1 MSTPRPAWNGTDLG
15 TPVRDEAELRELVE
29 HPHPVMR
36 DKAIDVVD
44 AQSRRFLEASTFY
57 LLATTAADG
66 SVDVSPRGDPPGTV
80 LVLDERTIAF
90 PDRPGNRRADSLR
103 NLLQHPRAGMLF
115 IVPGRGDVLR
125 VNGRATPVR
134 DAPFAHR
141 FGDPAPALAVV
152 LEVEELFLHCGQ
164 ALRRSSAWDPAG
176 WPAADSLPDVA
187 ELFESQQAR
196 LRTSG

>member
-1 MSTPRPAWNGTDLG
+1 MSTSRPGWSDSALG
-15 TPVRDEAELRELVE
+15 TPIRDEVELRELVE

-36 DKAIDVVD
+36 DKGIAAVD
-44 AQSRRFLEASTFY
+44 EQSRRFLEAATFY

-66 SVDVSPRGDPPGTV
+66 SVDVSPRGDPAGSV

-103 NLLQHPRAGMLF
+103 NLLQHPRAGMVF
-115 IVPGRGDVLR
+115 IVPGRHDVLR

-141 FGDPAPALAVV
+141 FGDPAPPVAVV
-152 LEVEELFLHCGQ
+152 LEVEELFVHCGQ
-164 ALRRSSAWDPAG
+164 ALRRSSAWDPGG
-176 WPAADSLPDVA
+176 WPAEDALPNVA
-187 ELFESQQAR
+187 ELFESQQTWLRAR
-196 LRTSG
+196 A